1 MANWWDSYPDAPSPG
16 GNVSA
21 PATGG
26 NWWDAYP
33 DAPSQQSASPA
44 PAQQFD
50 TGRFDLGS
58 VKNDPSLAAGLNAK
72 KAGIEAQAATPDPA
86 MEAWQAAQRASLV
99 TKSGPNV
106 SRHTIP
112 KYSSAADRV
121 GVAAGGFV
129 EGIPIVGPILTGAAE
144 RAAVLV
150 GSAIRQRKLQQPACC
165 VAGGSRASKGSASI
179 HQRRH
184 SVGWRLVSTGAVA
197 NTPMGAKLLGDVGGN
212 IGRRMAAGG
221 ISGGAIGGLDALT
234 RSGGDLESAARGA
247 ALGGGI
253 GFVAPAVI
261 SGVSKVADAAAKKA
275 SAGYRVKE
283 ALSRDAAAGN
293 QMLTRQELAALQAEG
308 VPVVVAD
315 MGGETTRALARSA
328 ANTSPEARDALNKVV
343 SERFATQSTRIADD
357 VAGLSPLGANATESL
372 DKLRAAAR
380 AANRPRYAA
389 AYAKGATGVWDDELA
404 ALTRA
409 PDVADAIR
417 KATRTGNNKAV
428 ADGFKPVTNPFVVT
442 DAGDVV
448 LRQAA
453 DGSTAIPSLQF
464 WDYVKRNL
472 DDTIEAAKRAGNRNA
487 AADATALKQ
496 KLVAKLDAIVPEY
509 AAARSGAAAFFGAED
524 ALEAGQKFLTA
535 KGQNEAYRKAW
546 GQFSAPEKA
555 LFREGYA
562 SALASKLRETPDRLN
577 AVNQLMRSP
586 AERERIRMVFGPQG
600 AAKLEARLRVENMDG
615 LRTAV
620 QGNSTTTR
628 QLMEMGMAGGVGSA
642 ITGWQSGMDPSSM
655 SIGFVLGA
663 AARYGGGKIDARVAQ
678 QVGKLLSSS
687 DPAMIDRAFQMA
699 AARPAIMRL
708 SGKCRADS
716 RFWQRSYRWSVGI
729 TAPLAQREVLRSA
742 EQAGAGCCHR
752 RHAKA
757 CRLPLSPAWNAGRA
771 VDQRHRQHI

>member
-150 GSAIRQRKLQQPACC
+150 GQPFVSESYSNRLAALQADRERAKEAHPYINAGTQL
-165 VAGGSRASKGSASI
+165 AGG
-179 HQRRH
+179 
-184 SVGWRLVSTGAVA
+184 LVSTGAVA

-600 AAKLEARLRVENMDG
+600 AAKLEARLRVENIMDG

-708 SGKCRADS
+708 LENAERILVSGSGAIGG
-716 RFWQRSYRWSVGI
+716 Q
-729 TAPLAQREVLRSA
+729 SA
-742 EQAGAGCCHR
+742 SPR
-752 RHAKA
+752 R
-757 CRLPLSPAWNAGRA
+757 
-771 VDQRHRQHI
+771 